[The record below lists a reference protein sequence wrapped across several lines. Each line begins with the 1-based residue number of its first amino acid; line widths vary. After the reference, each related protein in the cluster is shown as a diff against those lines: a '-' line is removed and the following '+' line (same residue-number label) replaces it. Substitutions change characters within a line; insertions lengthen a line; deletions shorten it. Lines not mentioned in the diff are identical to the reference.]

1 MLAYF
6 NKSRNEIVFMEE
18 NNKGVITVNNG
29 VTYVKTNN
37 VYQYTINSLGSN
49 LKTDCSYH
57 KCDNSINIP
66 KGNYIIHINAKLF
79 NNDITFLDKFD
90 SIDDVVNN
98 PYTINV
104 NLNET
109 TIDSMMLINTT
120 DPLILYNYST
130 AISLQENSKLTITSN
145 YSDMAII
152 KINVIVE
159 EILGDIQE
167 AIQKN
172 CEQT

>member
-6 NKSRNEIVFMEE
+6 DKSRNEILFMED
-18 NNKGVITVNNG
+18 NNKGVLTVNNG

-37 VYQYTINSLGSN
+37 VYQYTINSLG
-49 LKTDCSYH
+49 D
-57 KCDNSINIP
+57 SINIP

-90 SIDDVVNN
+90 SIDEVLNN
-98 PYTINV
+98 PFTIDV
-104 NLNET
+104 NLNGSENT
-109 TIDSMMLINTT
+109 NAPLQTIDSMMLVNTT
-120 DPLILYNYST
+120 DPLIVYNYST

-145 YSDMAII
+145 YSDMHVI

-159 EILGDIQE
+159 EILGSIL
-167 AIQKN
+167 
-172 CEQT
+172 

>member
-29 VTYVKTNN
+29 VTYIKTNN
-37 VYQYTINSLGSN
+37 IYQYTINTLG
-49 LKTDCSYH
+49 D
-57 KCDNSINIP
+57 SINIP

-90 SIDDVVNN
+90 SIDEVLNN
-98 PYTINV
+98 PYTIDV
-104 NLNET
+104 NLNEQ
-109 TIDSMMLINTT
+109 TIDTMMLVNTT

-145 YSDMAII
+145 YRDMNVI
-152 KINVIVE
+152 KINVIIE
-159 EILGDIQE
+159 EILGEVI
-167 AIQKN
+167 
-172 CEQT
+172 TTS

>member
-18 NNKGVITVNNG
+18 NNKGIITVNNG

-37 VYQYTINSLGSN
+37 VYQYNINTLGD
-49 LKTDCSYH
+49 T
-57 KCDNSINIP
+57 INIP

-79 NNDITFLDKFD
+79 NNDITFLDKFN
-90 SIDDVVNN
+90 SIDDVVKN
-98 PYTINV
+98 PYTVDVNIN
-104 NLNET
+104 ESK
-109 TIDSMMLINTT
+109 IDTMMLINTT

-145 YSDMAII
+145 YSDMHVI

-159 EILGDIQE
+159 EILGEIY
-167 AIQKN
+167 
-172 CEQT
+172 

>member
-18 NNKGVITVNNG
+18 QNKGVVTVNNG

-37 VYQYTINSLGSN
+37 VYQYTINSLG
-49 LKTDCSYH
+49 D
-57 KCDNSINIP
+57 SINIP

-90 SIDDVVNN
+90 SIDEVVNN
-98 PYTINV
+98 PFTIDV
-104 NLNET
+104 NLNEQ
-109 TIDSMMLINTT
+109 TIDSMMLVNTT

-130 AISLQENSKLTITSN
+130 AISLQENSKLSITSN
-145 YSDMAII
+145 YSDMTII

-167 AIQKN
+167 V
-172 CEQT
+172 

>member
-6 NKSRNEIVFMEE
+6 DKSRNEILFME
-18 NNKGVITVNNG
+18 NTKKGVITVNDG
-29 VTYVKTNN
+29 VTYIKTNN
-37 VYQYTINSLGSN
+37 VYQYTINSLED
-49 LKTDCSYH
+49 T
-57 KCDNSINIP
+57 INIP

-90 SIDDVVNN
+90 SIDEVLNN
-98 PYTINV
+98 PYKIDVNIN
-104 NLNET
+104 EE
-109 TIDSMMLINTT
+109 TIDTIMLVNTT

-145 YSDMAII
+145 YSDIRVI

-159 EILGDIQE
+159 ELLGSVVSE
-167 AIQKN
+167 
-172 CEQT
+172 

>member
-37 VYQYTINSLGSN
+37 VYQYNINTLGD
-49 LKTDCSYH
+49 T
-57 KCDNSINIP
+57 INIP

-98 PYTINV
+98 PYTIDV
-104 NLNET
+104 NLNGSK
-109 TIDSMMLINTT
+109 IDTMMLINTT

-145 YSDMAII
+145 YSDMHVI

-159 EILGDIQE
+159 EILGEIS
-167 AIQKN
+167 
-172 CEQT
+172 

>member
-6 NKSRNEIVFMEE
+6 DKSRNEILFMEN

-37 VYQYTINSLGSN
+37 VYHYSIDSLG
-49 LKTDCSYH
+49 DY
-57 KCDNSINIP
+57 INIP

-90 SIDDVVNN
+90 TIDDVVNN
-98 PYTINV
+98 PFTIDV
-104 NLNET
+104 NINSSENTSTMT
-109 TIDSMMLINTT
+109 TIDSMMIINST
-120 DPLILYNYST
+120 DPLIVYNYST

-145 YSDMAII
+145 YSDMHVI
-152 KINVIVE
+152 KISVIVE
-159 EILGDIQE
+159 EILGDI
-167 AIQKN
+167 IVN
-172 CEQT
+172 

>member
-6 NKSRNEIVFMEE
+6 DKSRNEILFME
-18 NNKGVITVNNG
+18 NNNRGVITVNNG

-37 VYQYTINSLGSN
+37 VYQYNIDSLDSI
-49 LKTDCSYH
+49 
-57 KCDNSINIP
+57 INIP

-79 NNDITFLDKFD
+79 NNDITFLDKFN

-104 NLNET
+104 NINES
-109 TIDSMMLINTT
+109 TIDTMMLVNTT

-130 AISLQENSKLTITSN
+130 AISLQENAKLSITSN
-145 YSDMAII
+145 YSDMNVI
-152 KINVIVE
+152 KINIIVE
-159 EILGDIQE
+159 EILGDITV
-167 AIQKN
+167 N
-172 CEQT
+172 

>member
-6 NKSRNEIVFMEE
+6 DKSRNEILFME
-18 NNKGVITVNNG
+18 NNNRGVITVNNG

-37 VYQYTINSLGSN
+37 VYQYNIDSLDSI
-49 LKTDCSYH
+49 
-57 KCDNSINIP
+57 INIP

-79 NNDITFLDKFD
+79 NNDITFLDKFN

-104 NLNET
+104 NINES
-109 TIDSMMLINTT
+109 TIDTMMLVNTT

-130 AISLQENSKLTITSN
+130 AISLQENAKLSITSN
-145 YSDMAII
+145 YSDMNVI
-152 KINVIVE
+152 KINIIVE
-159 EILGDIQE
+159 EILGE
-167 AIQKN
+167 VK
-172 CEQT
+172 EV

>member
-29 VTYVKTNN
+29 ITYVKTNN
-37 VYQYTINSLGSN
+37 VYQYTINSLE
-49 LKTDCSYH
+49 D
-57 KCDNSINIP
+57 SINIP

-90 SIDDVVNN
+90 SIDEVLNN
-98 PYTINV
+98 PFRIDVNINGS
-104 NLNET
+104 
-109 TIDSMMLINTT
+109 TIDTMLLVNTT
-120 DPLILYNYST
+120 NPLILYNYST
-130 AISLQENSKLTITSN
+130 AISLQEDSKLTITSN
-145 YSDMAII
+145 YSDMSII

-159 EILGDIQE
+159 EILGEVIQ
-167 AIQKN
+167 
-172 CEQT
+172 

>member
-6 NKSRNEIVFMEE
+6 NKSRNEINFIEE
-18 NNKGVITVNNG
+18 QNKGVITVNNG

-37 VYQYTINSLGSN
+37 VYLYNIDSLD
-49 LKTDCSYH
+49 KT
-57 KCDNSINIP
+57 INIP

-90 SIDDVVNN
+90 SIDDVINN

-104 NLNET
+104 NLNGS
-109 TIDSMMLINTT
+109 TIDSMMLVNTT
-120 DPLILYNYST
+120 DPLILYNYSS
-130 AISLQENSKLTITSN
+130 AISLKENSKLSITSN
-145 YSDMAII
+145 YNDMTII

-167 AIQKN
+167 V
-172 CEQT
+172 

>member
-1 MLAYF
+1 
-6 NKSRNEIVFMEE
+6 MED
-18 NNKGVITVNNG
+18 NNKGVLTVNNG

-37 VYQYTINSLGSN
+37 VYQYNIDSLEN
-49 LKTDCSYH
+49 
-57 KCDNSINIP
+57 NSINIH

-79 NNDITFLDKFD
+79 NNDITFLDKYN
-90 SIDDVVNN
+90 SIDEVLNN
-98 PYTINV
+98 PFTIDV
-104 NLNET
+104 NLNGS
-109 TIDSMMLINTT
+109 TIDSMMLVNTT

-145 YSDMAII
+145 YSDMHVI

-159 EILGDIQE
+159 EILG

>member
-6 NKSRNEIVFMEE
+6 NKSRNEINFIEE

-37 VYQYTINSLGSN
+37 VYQYTINSLDS
-49 LKTDCSYH
+49 
-57 KCDNSINIP
+57 NSINIP

-90 SIDDVVNN
+90 SIDDVINN

-104 NLNET
+104 NLNGS
-109 TIDSMMLINTT
+109 TIDTMMLVNTT

-130 AISLQENSKLTITSN
+130 AISLQENSKLNITSN
-145 YSDMAII
+145 YSDMSII

-159 EILGDIQE
+159 EILGDI
-167 AIQKN
+167 A
-172 CEQT
+172 

>member
-6 NKSRNEIVFMEE
+6 DKSRNEILFME
-18 NNKGVITVNNG
+18 NNNRGVITVNNG

-37 VYQYTINSLGSN
+37 VYQYNIDSLDS
-49 LKTDCSYH
+49 T
-57 KCDNSINIP
+57 INIP

-79 NNDITFLDKFD
+79 NNDITFLDKFN

-104 NLNET
+104 NINES
-109 TIDSMMLINTT
+109 TIDTMMLVNTT

-130 AISLQENSKLTITSN
+130 AISLQENSKLSITSN
-145 YSDMAII
+145 YSDMNVI
-152 KINVIVE
+152 KINIIVE
-159 EILGDIQE
+159 EILGE
-167 AIQKN
+167 VK
-172 CEQT
+172 EV

>member
-6 NKSRNEIVFMEE
+6 NKSRNEINFIEE
-18 NNKGVITVNNG
+18 TNRGVITVNNG

-37 VYQYTINSLGSN
+37 VYQYNIDSLG
-49 LKTDCSYH
+49 D
-57 KCDNSINIP
+57 SINIP

-90 SIDDVVNN
+90 SIDEVLNN
-98 PYTINV
+98 PF
-104 NLNET
+104 
-109 TIDSMMLINTT
+109 TIDVSINNQTIDTMMLVNTT

-145 YSDMAII
+145 YSDMTII

-159 EILGDIQE
+159 EILGDIQ
-167 AIQKN
+167 
-172 CEQT
+172 

>member
-6 NKSRNEIVFMEE
+6 NKSRNEINFMEE
-18 NNKGVITVNNG
+18 NNRGVITVNNG
-29 VTYVKTNN
+29 ITYVKTNN
-37 VYQYTINSLGSN
+37 VYQYNIDSLG
-49 LKTDCSYH
+49 D
-57 KCDNSINIP
+57 SINIP

-104 NLNET
+104 NINQQ
-109 TIDSMMLINTT
+109 TIDSMMLVNTT

-130 AISLQENSKLTITSN
+130 AISLQEDSKLTITSN
-145 YSDMAII
+145 YSDMSII

-159 EILGDIQE
+159 EILGE
-167 AIQKN
+167 VF
-172 CEQT
+172 

>member
-37 VYQYTINSLGSN
+37 VYQYTIDSLD
-49 LKTDCSYH
+49 KT
-57 KCDNSINIP
+57 INIP

-79 NNDITFLDKFD
+79 NNDITYLDKFD
-90 SIDDVVNN
+90 SIDDVLNN
-98 PYTINV
+98 PYTISI
-104 NLNET
+104 NLNEQ
-109 TIDSMMLINTT
+109 TIDSMMLVNTT

-130 AISLQENSKLTITSN
+130 AISLQENSKLSITSN
-145 YSDMAII
+145 YSDMTII

-167 AIQKN
+167 V
-172 CEQT
+172 

>member
-37 VYQYTINSLGSN
+37 VYQYTIDSLD
-49 LKTDCSYH
+49 KT
-57 KCDNSINIP
+57 INIP

-90 SIDDVVNN
+90 SIDDVINN

-104 NLNET
+104 NLNEQ
-109 TIDSMMLINTT
+109 TIDSIMLVNTT

-130 AISLQENSKLTITSN
+130 AINLQEDSKLSITSN
-145 YSDMAII
+145 YSDMTII

-167 AIQKN
+167 V
-172 CEQT
+172 

>member
-29 VTYVKTNN
+29 ITYVKTNN
-37 VYQYTINSLGSN
+37 VYQYNIHSLGD
-49 LKTDCSYH
+49 T
-57 KCDNSINIP
+57 INIP

-90 SIDDVVNN
+90 SIDDVVKN
-98 PYTINV
+98 PYTIDV
-104 NLNET
+104 NINGT
-109 TIDSMMLINTT
+109 KIDTMMLINTT

-145 YSDMAII
+145 YRDMHVI

-159 EILGDIQE
+159 EILGEIY
-167 AIQKN
+167 
-172 CEQT
+172 

>member
-18 NNKGVITVNNG
+18 QNKGVVTVNNG

-37 VYQYTINSLGSN
+37 VYQYTINSLG
-49 LKTDCSYH
+49 D
-57 KCDNSINIP
+57 SINIP

-90 SIDDVVNN
+90 SIDEVVNN
-98 PYTINV
+98 PFTIDV
-104 NLNET
+104 NLNEQ
-109 TIDSMMLINTT
+109 TIDSMMLVNTT

-130 AISLQENSKLTITSN
+130 AISLQENSKLSITSN
-145 YSDMAII
+145 YSDMTII

-159 EILGDIQE
+159 EILGEI
-167 AIQKN
+167 A
-172 CEQT
+172 

>member
-37 VYQYTINSLGSN
+37 VYQYNINTLGD
-49 LKTDCSYH
+49 T
-57 KCDNSINIP
+57 INIP

-98 PYTINV
+98 PYTIDV
-104 NLNET
+104 NLNGSK
-109 TIDSMMLINTT
+109 IDTMMLINTT

-145 YSDMAII
+145 YSDMHVI
-152 KINVIVE
+152 KINIIVE
-159 EILGDIQE
+159 EILGEIY
-167 AIQKN
+167 
-172 CEQT
+172 

>member
-6 NKSRNEIVFMEE
+6 DKSRNEILFMED
-18 NNKGVITVNNG
+18 NNKGVLTVNNG

-37 VYQYTINSLGSN
+37 VYQYTLNSLDSI
-49 LKTDCSYH
+49 
-57 KCDNSINIP
+57 INIP

-90 SIDDVVNN
+90 SIDDVINN
-98 PYTINV
+98 PYTIDV
-104 NLNET
+104 NINGS
-109 TIDSMMLINTT
+109 TIDSMMIINTT

-145 YSDMAII
+145 YSDMTII

-159 EILGDIQE
+159 EILGEVIQS
-167 AIQKN
+167 
-172 CEQT
+172 

>member
-6 NKSRNEIVFMEE
+6 DKSRNEIVFMEE
-18 NNKGVITVNNG
+18 NNRGVITVNNG

-37 VYQYTINSLGSN
+37 VYQYNINSLDS
-49 LKTDCSYH
+49 T
-57 KCDNSINIP
+57 INIP

-90 SIDDVVNN
+90 SIDEVLNN

-104 NLNET
+104 NINEQ
-109 TIDSMMLINTT
+109 TIDTMMLVNTT
-120 DPLILYNYST
+120 DPLIVYNYST
-130 AISLQENSKLTITSN
+130 AINLQENSILSITSN
-145 YSDMAII
+145 YSNIHVI

-159 EILGDIQE
+159 EILGEVIQ
-167 AIQKN
+167 
-172 CEQT
+172 

>member
-37 VYQYTINSLGSN
+37 VYQYNIDSLG
-49 LKTDCSYH
+49 D
-57 KCDNSINIP
+57 SINIP

-90 SIDDVVNN
+90 SIDEVVNN
-98 PYTINV
+98 PFTIDV
-104 NLNET
+104 NLNQQ
-109 TIDSMMLINTT
+109 TIDSMMLVNTI

-145 YSDMAII
+145 YSDMHVI

-159 EILGDIQE
+159 ELLGSVKSE
-167 AIQKN
+167 
-172 CEQT
+172 

>member
-6 NKSRNEIVFMEE
+6 NKSRNEINFIEE

-37 VYQYTINSLGSN
+37 VYQYNIDSLDKTINIS
-49 LKTDCSYH
+49 
-57 KCDNSINIP
+57 

-90 SIDDVVNN
+90 SIDDVINN

-104 NLNET
+104 NLNGS
-109 TIDSMMLINTT
+109 TIDSMMLVNTT

-130 AISLQENSKLTITSN
+130 PISLQENSKLNITSN
-145 YSDMAII
+145 YSDMTII

-167 AIQKN
+167 V
-172 CEQT
+172 

>member
-6 NKSRNEIVFMEE
+6 DKSRNEILFMED
-18 NNKGVITVNNG
+18 NNKGVLTVNNG

-37 VYQYTINSLGSN
+37 VYQYNIDSLNS
-49 LKTDCSYH
+49 T
-57 KCDNSINIP
+57 INIP

-90 SIDDVVNN
+90 SIDEVVNN
-98 PYTINV
+98 PYTLDVNIN
-104 NLNET
+104 EQ
-109 TIDSMMLINTT
+109 TIDTMMLVNTT

-130 AISLQENSKLTITSN
+130 AISLQENSKLSITSN
-145 YSDMAII
+145 YSNISII

-159 EILGDIQE
+159 EILGSIME
-167 AIQKN
+167 MS
-172 CEQT
+172 

>member
-6 NKSRNEIVFMEE
+6 DKSRNEILFMED
-18 NNKGVITVNNG
+18 NNKGVLTVNNG

-37 VYQYTINSLGSN
+37 VYQYNIDSLDSI
-49 LKTDCSYH
+49 
-57 KCDNSINIP
+57 INIP

-90 SIDDVVNN
+90 SIDDVINN
-98 PYTINV
+98 PYTIDV
-104 NLNET
+104 NINGS
-109 TIDSMMLINTT
+109 TIDSMMIINTT

-145 YSDMAII
+145 YSDMTII

-159 EILGDIQE
+159 EILGEIIQ
-167 AIQKN
+167 
-172 CEQT
+172 

>member
-29 VTYVKTNN
+29 ITYVKTNN
-37 VYQYTINSLGSN
+37 VYQYNINSLGD
-49 LKTDCSYH
+49 T
-57 KCDNSINIP
+57 INIP
-66 KGNYIIHINAKLF
+66 KGNYIIHISAKLF

-90 SIDDVVNN
+90 SIDEVINN
-98 PYTINV
+98 PYTIDV
-104 NLNET
+104 NLNGSK
-109 TIDSMMLINTT
+109 IDTMMLINTT

-145 YSDMAII
+145 YSDMHVI

-159 EILGDIQE
+159 EILGEIY
-167 AIQKN
+167 
-172 CEQT
+172 